1 MDHMEDAKMNVAES
15 QTMFNKHKL
24 ITFPEHLDYMKT
36 GNGSG
41 LFPSRRR
48 PCRRPGPTAQR
59 IPFTRL

>member
-24 ITFPEHLDYMKT
+24 ITFPDHLDYMKT

-48 PCRRPGPTAQR
+48 PCCGPTAAPR
-59 IPFTRL
+59 RPA

>member
-1 MDHMEDAKMNVAES
+1 MNVAES

-24 ITFPEHLDYMKT
+24 ITFPDHLDYMKT